1 MRGKHI
7 LETLF
12 FNPVYG
18 YLLIFAARVVDVSLD
33 VLRLLMLTRGYYM
46 VAAIFG
52 FFEVAVFVLVLGA
65 VISGGSMDPLKII
78 AYAGGFATG
87 NIVGAL
93 IEEKTAV
100 GYVVVQ
106 VFPIK
111 SCSEE
116 MACRLREKNYGV
128 TKIAGEGRSGM
139 REVLI
144 VTAKRKYLPGIINTI
159 NEVEPDTFF
168 NISDIRSI
176 HGGVFPRR
184 RP

>member
-1 MRGKHI
+1 MS
-7 LETLF
+7 
-12 FNPVYG
+12 NPVSG
-18 YLLIFAARVVDVSLD
+18 YIIIFAARVVDVSLD
-33 VLRLLMLTRGYYM
+33 VLRLLMLTRGYYLT
-46 VAAIFG
+46 AAIFG
-52 FFEVAVFVLVLGA
+52 FFEVAVFVMVLGA
-65 VISGGSMDPLKII
+65 VISGGIMDPIKIF

-87 NIVGAL
+87 NIVGAI
-93 IEEKTAV
+93 IEEKTAF

-111 SCSEE
+111 TCSGE
-116 MACRLREKNYGV
+116 MAARLRKENYGV

-139 REVLI
+139 RDVLL
-144 VTAKRKYLPGIINTI
+144 VTTKRKNLPEIFRTI

-168 NISDIRSI
+168 NVSDIRSI